1 MSARD
6 ARFLARR
13 PVVKCYAL
21 VSEAR
26 CEGLNRF
33 SAHRLISVTFAPT
46 QKF

>member
-13 PVVKCYAL
+13 PVKCYAL